1 MDVFQKSYDSQ
12 FYSLSS
18 LVIIYWVY
26 LRNIDNVNKSLS
38 REKFSVSQ
46 LWAANLENPFQSG
59 GGKCLHCCPLSS
71 IGRNLRVTILNNF
84 EQFPFPFS
92 SYLEFEWAFGGK
104 NNLASM

>member
-12 FYSLSS
+12 FYSLFS

-26 LRNIDNVNKSLS
+26 LRGMNNVNKVCPGRNFLS
-38 REKFSVSQ
+38 
-46 LWAANLENPFQSG
+46 ANLENPFQSG

-71 IGRNLRVTILNNF
+71 IGGNLGVTILNNF